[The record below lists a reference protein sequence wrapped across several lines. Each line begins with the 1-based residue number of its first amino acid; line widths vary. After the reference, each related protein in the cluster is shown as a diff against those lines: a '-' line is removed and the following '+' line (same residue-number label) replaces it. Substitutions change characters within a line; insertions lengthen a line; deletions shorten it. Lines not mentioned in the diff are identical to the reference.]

1 MSLPSAPAAL
11 GPGEER
17 LTEGQTLVV
26 DGLSLHVRVSARRAR
41 LGLTVERDAS
51 LTLRTPTEC
60 SLHRAEKFVRDNRRW
75 IDSKLMLSEER
86 RQLHPVRS
94 LYDGEIH
101 RYLGRDYKLLL
112 VDGPVGEEDDGHDE
126 RGRSH
131 VPVRLVAGRLRL
143 SRSVAA
149 DPQQARKAIAAWYS
163 RAGQRWVQGRLQ
175 PWAAR
180 MGVAEP
186 AVEVRDLGHRWGTYR
201 TGPDGSGRVAL
212 HWAVFQLPIHLI
224 DYVIA
229 HELAHIRV
237 AGHGPDYWRLLGRAL
252 PECQGLKVELD
263 ELGRRVWMGDVRALR
278 SAGTSPESPHRRP
291 RSYSGRE

>member
-1 MSLPSAPAAL
+1 MSLPSVPAAL
-11 GPGEER
+11 GPGDKR
-17 LTEGQTLVV
+17 LAEGQTLVV

-51 LTLRTPTEC
+51 LTLRTPKEC

-112 VDGPVGEEDDGHDE
+112 VDGPVGGGDDGHDK
-126 RGRSH
+126 RSRSD
-131 VPVRLVAGRLRL
+131 VPVLLVAGRLRL
-143 SRSVAA
+143 NRSVAA

-180 MGVAEP
+180 MDVPEP
-186 AVEVRDLGHRWGTYR
+186 PVEVRDLGHRWGTYR
-201 TGPDGSGRVAL
+201 AGPDGGGRVAL

-229 HELAHIRV
+229 HELAHVRV
-237 AGHGPDYWRLLGRAL
+237 AGHGSDYWRLLGRAL
-252 PECQGLKVELD
+252 PECQELKAELD
-263 ELGRRVWMGDVRALR
+263 ELGRRVWMGDV
-278 SAGTSPESPHRRP
+278 GTQPERV
-291 RSYSGRE
+291 